1 MCIMFPFFLFFFFLF
16 SRGVSQ
22 DKGVATRD
30 TVFDFS
36 FLFFVSCFVSRC
48 HGMDD
53 FEKFFFSFSLYLV
66 CECVRKECK

>member
-1 MCIMFPFFLFFFFLF
+1 M
-16 SRGVSQ
+16 SQ

-48 HGMDD
+48 HGMDN
-53 FEKFFFSFSLYLV
+53 FGKVFFFVFVIFGLRM
-66 CECVRKECK
+66 RKERM